1 VYTSMSSDGY
11 DCAVRI
17 FPYKSGES
25 LPTTAAQPVMPPA
38 AAPRVMLCN
47 GIGMTF
53 FLTCPEKASCKIYS
67 LNGRLLANLTPLVR
81 AMNAGRATLPF
92 SSLRAVSGACI
103 VALDNGSAMTVRS
116 LILTK

>member
-47 GIGMTF
+47 GTGMTF
-53 FLTCPEKASCKIYS
+53 FLTYPEKASCMIYS
-67 LNGRLLANLTPLVR
+67 LDGRLIADLTGLVR

-92 SSLRAVSGACI
+92 SALHAVSGICI
-103 VALDNGSAMTVRS
+103 VALDNGSSKTVRS
-116 LILTK
+116 LIITK